1 MSGFGRGELFAA
13 LAATGYGSAYVATAF
28 ALRSFEPLPVAVYRS
43 VLAGIGLATFL
54 WLARRGP
61 ERGRGSGL
69 ASAPVAGDRPARPPT
84 RTRAIHLLVIA
95 LCGGPVFLGAMNL
108 AVAGV
113 GPTIASFVAGLYAVL
128 AAVLAPFLLRERLRP
143 AALAGFLAALLGTA
157 LLAQLDLG
165 GSGIRGIGWGL
176 VAAVSFALFLV
187 LSRKWSRVDGFDPL
201 AITLANMVATALGL
215 GGLLMLLDPGSFE
228 TRAIVPEAVIAV
240 AWLGLVAG
248 AGQALAVAA
257 VRLVP
262 ASRSSAFLLLNP
274 IAATILSV
282 ILLGQAPTALQ
293 AIGGLLVLA
302 GIAAATI
309 PLRFPGRG

>member
-1 MSGFGRGELFAA
+1 VSRFGRGELFAA
-13 LAATGYGSAYVATAF
+13 LAAIGYGSAYVATAF
-28 ALRSFEPLPVAVYRS
+28 ALRSFEPLPVAVYRTL
-43 VLAGIGLATFL
+43 LAGAGLLVVL
-54 WLARRGP
+54 WLARRGRP
-61 ERGRGSGL
+61 G
-69 ASAPVAGDRPARPPT
+69 AVAGPLPRPLV
-84 RTRAIHLLVIA
+84 RATHLAVIA
-95 LCGGPVFLGAMNL
+95 LCGGPIFLGAMNL

-143 AALAGFLAALLGTA
+143 AALVGFLAALLGTA

-165 GSGIRGIGWGL
+165 GPGTGGIGWGL

-187 LSRKWSRVDGFDPL
+187 LSRKWSRPDGFDPL
-201 AITLANMVATALGL
+201 VVALANMVATAVGL
-215 GGLLMLLDPGSFE
+215 GGLLLLLDPGAF
-228 TRAIVPEAVIAV
+228 RPGDIVPEAVVAV

-248 AGQALAVAA
+248 GGQALAVMA

-274 IAATILSV
+274 IAATLLSV
-282 ILLGQAPTALQ
+282 VLLGQAPTALQ

-309 PLRFPGRG
+309 PFRFRRFG